1 MRRKKRRK
9 KRRKGNAT
17 SNGGDASRVG
27 KMRRKKRKKEKKDTS
42 HAPTNNGRAKNLS
55 EQIILRGGTCVFQA
69 SRNGAS
75 WHRDKKNGIPLY
87 PNLVNLKSNTMKNTM
102 QRYGLF
108 RKMQA
113 LTPQKYIYARK
124 FNNITQL
131 IAHFSTSCAV
141 LSRFCPT
148 ARHAPQP
155 ANCHTKL
162 TAQQR

>member
-1 MRRKKRRK
+1 M
-9 KRRKGNAT
+9 N
-17 SNGGDASRVG
+17 
-27 KMRRKKRKKEKKDTS
+27 
-42 HAPTNNGRAKNLS
+42 PTNNGRAKNLS

-113 LTPQKYIYARK
+113 LAPQKYIYARK
-124 FNNITQL
+124 FNNIT
-131 IAHFSTSCAV
+131 
-141 LSRFCPT
+141 
-148 ARHAPQP
+148 
-155 ANCHTKL
+155 
-162 TAQQR
+162 